1 MAKSR
6 PKPPASK
13 RLPPRPRRSAGEVA
27 RHADRI
33 LQLLDRQ
40 TEENAEKG
48 ITTAVISREELIRK
62 LSGKTAHSP
71 FMASIG
77 RSNAVRGGTFGLWFT
92 IMQPDPWS
100 YDDNNLALCYCW
112 SDAGGLTDPGSTLLR
127 AEPSVG
133 VIQVPLGILN
143 GAAMPYTIPSSHN
156 IPTGFRA
163 GPAELSYFLYTPDAF
178 AASVLLERGTL
189 RVVVA

>member
-1 MAKSR
+1 
-6 PKPPASK
+6 
-13 RLPPRPRRSAGEVA
+13 VA

-33 LQLLDRQ
+33 LRQLER
-40 TEENAEKG
+40 EARENTEKG
-48 ITTAVISREELIRK
+48 ITTVILPRDELIRK

-71 FMASIG
+71 FLASIG
-77 RSNAVRGGTFGLWFT
+77 LGNAARGAAFGLWFT
-92 IMQPDPWS
+92 IQQPDPWS

-112 SDAGGLTDPGSTLLR
+112 SDAGGLSDPGAALLR
-127 AEPSVG
+127 AEPNVG

-143 GAAMPYTIPSSHN
+143 GAAMPYTIFSSHN
-156 IPTGFRA
+156 IPAGFRA
-163 GPAELSYFLYTPDAF
+163 GPAELNYFLYTPDAF